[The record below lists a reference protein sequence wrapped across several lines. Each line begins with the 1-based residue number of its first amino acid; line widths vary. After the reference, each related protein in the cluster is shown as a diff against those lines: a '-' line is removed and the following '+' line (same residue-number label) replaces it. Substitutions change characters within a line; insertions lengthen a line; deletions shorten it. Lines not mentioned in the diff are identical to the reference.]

1 MLLKNLITQLGTD
14 PRRVRLEWI
23 SAAEGLKFAQVIN
36 DFTNEIKELGPY
48 HTKNAPLHNSRE
60 SLRGLTLW
68 FRGFW
73 NVEVIQKLFRR

>member
-48 HTKNAPLHNSRE
+48 HTN
-60 SLRGLTLW
+60 G
-68 FRGFW
+68 
-73 NVEVIQKLFRR
+73 NVHSEVAYERPCP

>member
-1 MLLKNLITQLGTD
+1 MLLKRFISQLGIN

-48 HTKNAPLHNSRE
+48 HTNGDVRS
-60 SLRGLTLW
+60 
-68 FRGFW
+68 
-73 NVEVIQKLFRR
+73 EVA